1 MELEVNV
8 TDRYSEVKTVVYIVL
23 KLFEVRVTVHQESA
37 LSPLLFVTVMDV
49 PTDIINFK
57 G

>member
-8 TDRYSEVKTVVYIVL
+8 TDRYSEVKTVVLIVL
-23 KLFEVRVTVHQESA
+23 KLFEVRVTVHQGSA
-37 LSPLLFVTVMDV
+37 LSPLLFVIVMAV
-49 PTDIINFK
+49 PTDILNFK